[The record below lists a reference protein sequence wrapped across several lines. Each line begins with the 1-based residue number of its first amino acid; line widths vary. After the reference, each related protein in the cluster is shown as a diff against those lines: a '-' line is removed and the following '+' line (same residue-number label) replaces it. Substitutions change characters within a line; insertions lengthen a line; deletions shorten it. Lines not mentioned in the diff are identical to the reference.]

1 MDLANSRTIIDAVRL
16 MAAARAGLNSLD
28 EVAGSRNVALTAQVT
43 AYDATGIAGRAVE
56 VRLAGDTALI
66 VMEAIRHALEA
77 TLAGAE
83 AALAREMNDGD

>member
-16 MAAARAGLNSLD
+16 LAAARAGLNSLD

-66 VMEAIRHALEA
+66 VMEAIRHALEPPRA
-77 TLAGAE
+77 RAPAR
-83 AALAREMNDGD
+83 AAIT